1 MQRAIYALLKGA
13 GSGSF
18 PTIPGLHHL
27 LLGERRFRRHVL
39 ARVWSKVYHEPLFRL
54 SCARCGSGLMM
65 LEEQPKLL
73 GNLRVELGERVC
85 LAGNQTWIA
94 AGDAAEKQLVIGDS
108 SYLGYGVVVAVGRRV
123 EIGRHVL
130 VADRVRFSGSDG
142 HPLDPLAR
150 ARGESADERSIG
162 SIAVHD
168 YAWVGAHAI
177 VLKGVTIGRGAIV
190 ASGAVVTHDVPELT
204 IVGGNPAK
212 PIGTVP
218 PPPDWVTAVPD
229 TRA

>member
-1 MQRAIYALLKGA
+1 
-13 GSGSF
+13 
-18 PTIPGLHHL
+18 
-27 LLGERRFRRHVL
+27 
-39 ARVWSKVYHEPLFRL
+39 
-54 SCARCGSGLMM
+54 MM